1 MEVIKA
7 QSAKLEH
14 QSEPRIYRVK
24 IIQDAG
30 GGFCISVTHTGRF
43 RLKDYEV
50 LEFEVES
57 ARLVK
62 KDNGGV

>member
-1 MEVIKA
+1 MIKT
-7 QSAKLEH
+7 QSVKLEH
-14 QSEPRIYRVK
+14 PSEPRIYRLK

-50 LEFEVES
+50 LELEVES
-57 ARLVK
+57 AKLVK
-62 KDNGGV
+62 KENGGV